1 MTMCG
6 MEYTIQRIQ
15 RELSHK
21 RTGRSLEPSAEATV
35 DSGLVFHP
43 DALIWEGRGGKRGE
57 G

>member
-35 DSGLVFHP
+35 DSGLVYHP